1 MARVVRARAQSAG
14 RLRARHGAWCAS
26 SFQRRRHRWDAAARF
41 VARGRDC
48 PGHCNGKH
56 ARAASSTFIR
66 PPRRATTT
74 SRANSLGGGRR
85 CCELVASEPARQLAR
100 EHGHHDTRRMDVF
113 ARRHGQDGGLDEVGE
128 RWLEHLAQIANIF
141 LFGAVIVQR
150 ERTTRARARALPM
163 HVIPPSQPSCSPLR
177 ASEMKRSEAP
187 RAARRRRPV
196 RSLLVAPRV
205 RRGILPTMQCARGRA
220 ADETEAAAREA
231 LAARSEAAERGL
243 AVERELHERV
253 RRAER
258 AGRWQRLGA
267 VDPARRRGLEGSL
280 NRRRV
285 RVAVQLDG
293 QRAHAVDLDAE
304 RHGSVRFFCCSPGST
319 IVSEYKAGQAGR
331 QASEVHA
338 AVAKAR
344 QAGCKQ
350 ENQATSK

>member
-150 ERTTRARARALPM
+150 ERTTRARARLADARHPALPA
-163 HVIPPSQPSCSPLR
+163 VVLAVARERDEEVGGASRGAPPETRSFPLSCAAGSSRHPPDDAMR
-177 ASEMKRSEAP
+177 ART
-187 RAARRRRPV
+187 RRRRD
-196 RSLLVAPRV
+196 
-205 RRGILPTMQCARGRA
+205 RGCRARG
-220 ADETEAAAREA
+220 
-231 LAARSEAAERGL
+231 
-243 AVERELHERV
+243 
-253 RRAER
+253 
-258 AGRWQRLGA
+258 
-267 VDPARRRGLEGSL
+267 ARR
-280 NRRRV
+280 
-285 RVAVQLDG
+285 
-293 QRAHAVDLDAE
+293 
-304 RHGSVRFFCCSPGST
+304 
-319 IVSEYKAGQAGR
+319 
-331 QASEVHA
+331 
-338 AVAKAR
+338 
-344 QAGCKQ
+344 Q
-350 ENQATSK
+350 E